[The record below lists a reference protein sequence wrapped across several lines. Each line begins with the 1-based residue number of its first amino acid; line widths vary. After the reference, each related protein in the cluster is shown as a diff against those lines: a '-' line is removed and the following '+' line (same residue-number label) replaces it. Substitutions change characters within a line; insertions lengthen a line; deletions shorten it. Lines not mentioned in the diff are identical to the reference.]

1 MVDKCVWTRFT
12 YNLSHSGPSPA
23 YVFKAKL
30 KKKKKQVSGDSEM
43 STQLG
48 PKSITILNIWPS
60 SHQSYSR
67 ISEGNDRYG
76 VFHTFFCPRKTI
88 DSFLEMQ
95 VFTFILNADDEEKS
109 KERLILKEIHHPIK
123 MD

>member
-1 MVDKCVWTRFT
+1 
-12 YNLSHSGPSPA
+12 
-23 YVFKAKL
+23 
-30 KKKKKQVSGDSEM
+30 M